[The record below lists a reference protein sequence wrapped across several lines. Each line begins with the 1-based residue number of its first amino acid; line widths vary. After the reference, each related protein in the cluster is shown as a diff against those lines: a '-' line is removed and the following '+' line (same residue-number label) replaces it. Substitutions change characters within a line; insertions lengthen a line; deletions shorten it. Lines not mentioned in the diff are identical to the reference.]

1 MPIWT
6 SRPTYVGPA
15 DYTADQPDLKAAY
28 DRGRHDERAMRH
40 NHPIIALA
48 VVVLAMIGAWMLF
61 LAARE
66 GSFTAAGPVA
76 DQNIAAAAQEA
87 KPAAKEAVAE
97 TGQALKDAGST
108 IKQNTDSII
117 QSQKR

>member
-1 MPIWT
+1 MSIWT

-15 DYTADQPDLKAAY
+15 DYTADQADLKAAY

-40 NHPIIALA
+40 NHPIIATA

-76 DQNIAAAAQEA
+76 DQNIATAAQEA
-87 KPAAKEAVAE
+87 KPAAQEAVAE
-97 TGQALKDAGST
+97 TGQALKDAGAT
-108 IKQNTDSII
+108 IKDKSESIV